1 MHCVHVHWF
10 QSLLSHYMC
19 PLLPNNAHLVDHI
32 PVLETVFDQSTIERI
47 LILSICCSKVTVASI
62 IGPLVSGEIEDNCI
76 KLKEK
81 NKFTNT
87 VLQWNPS
94 N

>member
-10 QSLLSHYMC
+10 QSLLSNYIC
-19 PLLPNNAHLVDHI
+19 PLPNNAHLVDHI
-32 PVLETVFDQSTIERI
+32 PVLETVFDQSTIEWI

-62 IGPLVSGEIEDNCI
+62 IGSLVSGEIEDNCI

-81 NKFTNT
+81 NKLTNT
-87 VLQWNPS
+87 ILQWNPS